1 MTEGNP
7 KLLVRVSREMRDQ
20 IKEAIRRRNLRSR
33 DEPWD
38 MSAFIRVAIR
48 DKLHHMERSR
58 GRKRR
63 TKNTENAASNEGSEC
78 AA

>member
-7 KLLVRVSREMRDQ
+7 KVIVRVPEALRRQ
-20 IKEAIRRRNLRSR
+20 ILAVIARRNARSR

-38 MSAFIRVAIR
+38 LSAFVRTAIR

-58 GRKRR
+58 RKRPAGSAGR
-63 TKNTENAASNEGSEC
+63 HASET
-78 AA
+78 